1 MTDAPLSFEAFT
13 AEVLEPWFAD
23 DQASYAGDSA
33 SSPKD
38 AAARAAYQ
46 ALVVHKI
53 APHVAPLSDE
63 DVKRGVVPAEG
74 LEDRS

>member
-13 AEVLEPWFAD
+13 AAALEPWFAD

-53 APHVAPLSDE
+53 APHVLLCLHPQSS
-63 DVKRGVVPAEG
+63 RWTR
-74 LEDRS
+74 DRRFGSLR